1 MARQSLTDLFF
12 DILGNPL
19 YYSSLNG
26 YLTPEFTILESN
38 CKIWAQFTLW
48 IRLSLVCLLSYL

>member
-1 MARQSLTDLFF
+1 MARQSLTDLLF

-19 YYSSLNG
+19 YYSSPNG
-26 YLTPEFTILESN
+26 YLTPEFTILETN